1 MSNKIYIKKI
11 PDKERLTREETVEL
25 LNSPYAPRDE
35 IEQFRELLKGMGK
48 TIDEFLDDVFA
59 LGRNNGAFREE
70 WSGCKNFWTCAEN
83 EDGIIMSEHIL
94 NEEAA
99 EKEFKSQEELE
110 KEFIS
115 ISSFLENAN
124 YVGKFFRR
132 TKSIYEDDKEYLPV
146 NYNVF
151 ALYELDGI
159 DELKGTIG
167 IAHTRWAT
175 HGKPSKINSHP
186 HMDNT
191 NSFAVVHNGII
202 ENYQELKS
210 FLTEKGYTFLS
221 QTDTEVIPNLI
232 SYYYEKE
239 KDVLKAVQKTCK
251 DLKGS
256 YAIEIPDYLDW
267 RRY

>member
-159 DELKGTIG
+159 ILAVKQKDGKTMFDIIPSQLTRDGNYELYGSQRASFDNKK
-167 IAHTRWAT
+167 A
-175 HGKPSKINSHP
+175 INKEI
-186 HMDNT
+186 
-191 NSFAVVHNGII
+191 VK
-202 ENYQELKS
+202 QLK
-210 FLTEKGYTFLS
+210 K
-221 QTDTEVIPNLI
+221 
-232 SYYYEKE
+232 
-239 KDVLKAVQKTCK
+239 
-251 DLKGS
+251 
-256 YAIEIPDYLDW
+256 
-267 RRY
+267 

>member
-159 DELKGTIG
+159 ILAIKQKDGKTMFDIIPSQLTRDGNYELYGSQRASFDNK
-167 IAHTRWAT
+167 
-175 HGKPSKINSHP
+175 KVIN
-186 HMDNT
+186 NEI
-191 NSFAVVHNGII
+191 VK
-202 ENYQELKS
+202 QLK
-210 FLTEKGYTFLS
+210 K
-221 QTDTEVIPNLI
+221 
-232 SYYYEKE
+232 
-239 KDVLKAVQKTCK
+239 
-251 DLKGS
+251 
-256 YAIEIPDYLDW
+256 
-267 RRY
+267 

>member
-35 IEQFRELLKGMGK
+35 IEQFRELLKSMGR
-48 TIDEFLDDVFA
+48 TMDEFLDDVFA
-59 LGRNNGAFREE
+59 LGSNNGAFREE

-115 ISSFLENAN
+115 INSFLENAN

-132 TKSIYEDDKEYLPV
+132 TKRIYEDDKEYLPV
-146 NYNVF
+146 NHNVF

-159 DELKGTIG
+159 ILAIKQKDGKTVFDIIPSQLTRDGNYELYGSQKVSFDN
-167 IAHTRWAT
+167 
-175 HGKPSKINSHP
+175 KKEINKEIVKH
-186 HMDNT
+186 
-191 NSFAVVHNGII
+191 
-202 ENYQELKS
+202 LKNQ
-210 FLTEKGYTFLS
+210 L
-221 QTDTEVIPNLI
+221 
-232 SYYYEKE
+232 
-239 KDVLKAVQKTCK
+239 
-251 DLKGS
+251 
-256 YAIEIPDYLDW
+256 
-267 RRY
+267 